1 MSDKK
6 MEQVRE
12 LTRQQGILRPR
23 DLVARGLPGAYLG
36 RLAQE
41 GLVERVGRGV
51 YRSRRVE
58 MTEQHTLAAVC
69 RRVPQGVVC
78 LLSALRYHNLTT
90 QSPAEVWLA
99 LGNTARI
106 PKMDMVPLRIVRFSA
121 ITLAIGV
128 EEHLIEGVLVR
139 VYDPAKTVVDCFK
152 FRNKIGLEVALEALR
167 VGWRERRFTMDQLW
181 RYATIC
187 RMTNVMRPYLESLV

>member
-1 MSDKK
+1 

-51 YRSRRVE
+51 YRSRHVE
-58 MTEQHTLAAVC
+58 MTEQHTLAAVG
-69 RRVPQGVVC
+69 RRVPHGVVC
-78 LLSALRYHNLTT
+78 LLSALRFHNLTT

-121 ITLAIGV
+121 TTLAIGV
-128 EEHLIEGVLVR
+128 EEHLIEGVPVR

-167 VGWRERRFTMDQLW
+167 AGWRERRFTMDQLW